1 MSAPFATRAWV
12 EKSMLP
18 RVRAV
23 VSRLPV
29 EPPSWLLAQALNRL
43 LAPRLPEDA
52 REALGERA
60 VEVRVTDLGVVFRLW
75 LHGGRFAP
83 APRALP
89 VTLRV
94 AADAPTY
101 LRLLRGEEDA
111 DRLFFERRLVMEGD
125 TEYGLW
131 LKNTLDA
138 LGPLLTW
145 PSR

>member
-1 MSAPFATRAWV
+1 MRSLPSGAEAWV
-12 EKSMLP
+12 QAALP
-18 RVRAV
+18 RVRAL

-29 EPPSWLLAQALNRL
+29 EPPSWVLAQALNRV
-43 LAPRLPEDA
+43 LAPRLPDDA
-52 REALGERA
+52 RQALADRA
-60 VEVRVTDLGVVFRLW
+60 VEVRVTDLGVVCRLW
-75 LHGGRFAP
+75 LHRGRFGP
-83 APRALP
+83 APRGLP

-138 LGPLLTW
+138 LGPLVA
-145 PSR
+145 SRG